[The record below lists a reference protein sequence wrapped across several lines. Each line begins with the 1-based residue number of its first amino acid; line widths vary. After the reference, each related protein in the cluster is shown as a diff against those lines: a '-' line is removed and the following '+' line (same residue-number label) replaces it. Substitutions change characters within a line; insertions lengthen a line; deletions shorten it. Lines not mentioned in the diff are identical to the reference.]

1 MTDKNNQSPK
11 IAIIIGAGASADFFP
26 KEFSFPVGEAL
37 IKNICNKKEIA
48 SFFWNEICES
58 FQNIF
63 IKKFL
68 LQLKE
73 KPSDRYREILHFTQ
87 QYTTNIERLFH
98 SHNLFCDFLKN
109 EINKLDSNFLEI
121 KNMFYEYSKKENL
134 DNGNFIF
141 QLGKDGVYEL
151 LDLLYKN
158 FNVNEEDLSDNEKK
172 DKNCHLFYKIICA
185 NSNSRYLHI
194 SALVNYYQ
202 PFSIDE
208 LLDSINNDKID
219 YLDCL
224 KINEE
229 DLKEILNISAEDLKN
244 YEDEDHPE
252 ILKKLFKNEL
262 IKAGKSL
269 IALFLLRSEKKDL
282 FNNPNPETDAKI
294 WYRHIRNL
302 IITSG
307 NDSAEIKE
315 KIKNITIISFNY
327 DRSLDYYLRAKLKK
341 EYYDAIK
348 EQIFYPYGKLAK
360 DNWDYND
367 YGSFAKKDNYFKHYN
382 EIENMGKG
390 LKVIGEIKE
399 EEVSTQ
405 NELSEIQK
413 NLSESSKIYFLGFAF
428 HEANC
433 RLLALDKFST
443 SCDQINIYYTNLA
456 ESSSIDQVVKKIF
469 KSSTKQSKKKVNDQF
484 IINSS
489 RRKGVYNALIDDFK
503 LIF

>member
-1 MTDKNNQSPK
+1 
-11 IAIIIGAGASADFFP
+11 
-26 KEFSFPVGEAL
+26 
-37 IKNICNKKEIA
+37 
-48 SFFWNEICES
+48 
-58 FQNIF
+58 
-63 IKKFL
+63 
-68 LQLKE
+68 
-73 KPSDRYREILHFTQ
+73 
-87 QYTTNIERLFH
+87 
-98 SHNLFCDFLKN
+98 
-109 EINKLDSNFLEI
+109 
-121 KNMFYEYSKKENL
+121 
-134 DNGNFIF
+134 
-141 QLGKDGVYEL
+141 
-151 LDLLYKN
+151 
-158 FNVNEEDLSDNEKK
+158 
-172 DKNCHLFYKIICA
+172 
-185 NSNSRYLHI
+185 
-194 SALVNYYQ
+194 
-202 PFSIDE
+202 
-208 LLDSINNDKID
+208 
-219 YLDCL
+219 
-224 KINEE
+224 
-229 DLKEILNISAEDLKN
+229 
-244 YEDEDHPE
+244 
-252 ILKKLFKNEL
+252 
-262 IKAGKSL
+262 
-269 IALFLLRSEKKDL
+269 
-282 FNNPNPETDAKI
+282 
-294 WYRHIRNL
+294 
-302 IITSG
+302 
-307 NDSAEIKE
+307 
-315 KIKNITIISFNY
+315 
-327 DRSLDYYLRAKLKK
+327 LKK